1 MDTKQQH
8 DAQALYAKAIAC
20 HQAGKTAEAI
30 DLYAR
35 VAALFPDVAT
45 IHYNLGLAC
54 FESGRL
60 AEAVNAYRR
69 AAELC
74 PEDADILYNLGLA
87 YKKGGRFTE
96 ARDTY
101 QKGLSLAPD
110 DEEMRYNLGCCYKD
124 AGEIDRAISVYE
136 ELLTLAPGHASTLNN
151 LAYLRHRQG
160 RYRQA
165 EDLYKRLL
173 ELRPNHAAARYML
186 AALTGSTVVT
196 PPPDYVRELFDQYS
210 KTFEY
215 HLVRELNY
223 TTHLKLKQTFDG
235 LTDRKPRYE
244 HALDLG
250 CGTGLAGAAFRP
262 VCEKLSGVDLSGNMV
277 AQAQEKGIYD
287 QLHVGEINEYLL
299 SSKQRYD
306 LFVAADVL
314 TYIGDLQP
322 LFAAAWERGSKE
334 ALFCC
339 STETTATPDWTL
351 RPTGRYAHHPGYIKK
366 TAGRKGWQLLHCS
379 AANIRKE
386 RNTWIK
392 GNIFLLKKTADLR
405 ACA

>member
-1 MDTKQQH
+1 MNTEQKHIDV
-8 DAQALYAKAIAC
+8 QALYAKAIAC

-30 DLYAR
+30 KLYAR
-35 VAALFPDVAT
+35 IAARFPDVAG

-54 FESGRL
+54 FEDGRL

-87 YKKGGRFTE
+87 YKKSGRFTE
-96 ARDTY
+96 ALDTY
-101 QKGLSLAPD
+101 QKGLALAPD

-124 AGEIDRAISVYE
+124 SGETAMAIAVYE
-136 ELLTLAPGHASTLNN
+136 ELLILAPGHASTLNN

-160 RYRQA
+160 QYRQA
-165 EDLYKRLL
+165 KDLYQRLL
-173 ELRPNHAAARYML
+173 ELRPDHAAARYML
-186 AALTGSTVVT
+186 TALTGAAAAK
-196 PPPDYVRELFDQYS
+196 PPPDYIRELFDQYS
-210 KTFEY
+210 ETFEH
-215 HLVRELNY
+215 HLVQELNY
-223 TTHLKLKQTFDG
+223 TTHLKLKQTFNG
-235 LTDRKPRYE
+235 LPGRKPRYE

-262 VCEKLSGVDLSGNMV
+262 VCKELSGIDLSGNMV

-287 QLHVGEINEYLL
+287 QLHVGEINKYLL

-306 LFVAADVL
+306 LFIAADVL

-322 LFAAAWERGSKE
+322 LFAAAWDRGSKE

-339 STETTATPDWTL
+339 STETTATPGWTL

-366 TAGRKGWQLLHCS
+366 TAGRSGWHLLHCS
-379 AANIRKE
+379 PAKIRKE
-386 RNTWIK
+386 RDNWIK
-392 GNIFLLKKTADLR
+392 GNIFLLKKTG
-405 ACA
+405 

>member
-1 MDTKQQH
+1 MDAGQKH
-8 DAQALYAKAIAC
+8 VDVQALYAKAIAC

-30 DLYAR
+30 ELYAR
-35 VAALFPDVAT
+35 VAALFPDVAG
-45 IHYNLGLAC
+45 IHYNLGVAC
-54 FESGRL
+54 FEDGRL
-60 AEAVNAYRR
+60 AEAINAYRR

-87 YKKGGRFTE
+87 YKKSGRFAE

-101 QKGLSLAPD
+101 QKGLIQAPD

-124 AGEIDRAISVYE
+124 AGETAKAISVYE
-136 ELLTLAPGHASTLNN
+136 ELLVLAPGHASTLNN

-165 EDLYKRLL
+165 EDLYRKLL
-173 ELRPNHAAARYML
+173 ELRPDHAAARYML
-186 AALTGSTVVT
+186 DALTGSAAVK
-196 PPPDYVRELFDQYS
+196 PPPEYVRDLFDQYS
-210 KTFEY
+210 KTFEH
-215 HLVRELNY
+215 HLVQKLNY
-223 TTHLKLKQTFDG
+223 TTHLKLKQVFDG
-235 LTDRKPRYE
+235 LPDRKPRYE

-250 CGTGLAGAAFRP
+250 CGTGLAGTTFRP
-262 VCEKLSGVDLSGNMV
+262 VCKKLSGVDLSGNMV
-277 AQAQEKGIYD
+277 DQARRKKIYD

-314 TYIGDLQP
+314 TYLGDLKS
-322 LFAAAWERGSKE
+322 LFATAWNRGSHE

-339 STETTATPDWTL
+339 STETTAKPGWAL

-366 TAGRKGWQLLHCS
+366 TAGRSGWHLLHCS
-379 AANIRKE
+379 TADIRKE
-386 RNTWIK
+386 RDTWIR
-392 GNIFLLKKTADLR
+392 GNIFLLKKTGST
-405 ACA
+405 

>member
-1 MDTKQQH
+1 MDTEQQH

-35 VAALFPDVAT
+35 VAAMFPDVAG

-54 FESGRL
+54 FENGRL

-87 YKKGGRFTE
+87 YKKDDRLTE

-101 QKGLSLAPD
+101 QKGLALAPN

-124 AGEIDRAISVYE
+124 AGEIDQAIFVYE

-165 EDLYKRLL
+165 EDLYQRLL
-173 ELRPNHAAARYML
+173 ELRPDHAAARYML
-186 AALTGSTVVT
+186 AALTGSEVAT

-210 KTFEY
+210 KTFEH

-235 LTDRKPRYE
+235 RTDRKPRYE

-322 LFAAAWERGSKE
+322 LFAAAWERGSHE

-339 STETTATPDWTL
+339 STEMTATPDWTL

-366 TAGRKGWQLLHCS
+366 IADRKGWQLLHCS

-392 GNIFLLKKTADLR
+392 GNIFLLKKTVDLR